1 MIYKIVENLSY
12 LITMECV
19 FRLEKITINIK
30 IEFTDITRWP
40 IKLSHFEYIELSS
53 RRFHNFKEIPETSE
67 LLLHWLLFAFWF
79 TLYVLLDW
87 CENCLACGQ
96 SECNMWHVAWIT
108 YVAPSHGVQATSY
121 NEHRE
126 RNNNN
131 IKANS
136 IARLQLLFL
145 VFSSLLTF
153 FSSSWALT

>member
-1 MIYKIVENLSY
+1 
-12 LITMECV
+12 
-19 FRLEKITINIK
+19 
-30 IEFTDITRWP
+30 
-40 IKLSHFEYIELSS
+40 
-53 RRFHNFKEIPETSE
+53 
-67 LLLHWLLFAFWF
+67 
-79 TLYVLLDW
+79 
-87 CENCLACGQ
+87 
-96 SECNMWHVAWIT
+96 MWHVAWIT

-153 FSSSWALT
+153 FLVHEHYTTYNGHGGKVARLG